1 MLTFCLFLFLLYVV
15 VIFVCLC
22 HLYIFECS
30 QIMMYIMYQTG
41 IHASSAVKPQ
51 SSVVLAAH
59 KLYVDAA
66 FLVPSLYVFVAVED
80 SATTV

>member
-1 MLTFCLFLFLLYVV
+1 MPFKATETPFGDFLRALESSDSLSVK
-15 VIFVCLC
+15 
-22 HLYIFECS
+22 E
-30 QIMMYIMYQTG
+30 TG

-66 FLVPSLYVFVAVED
+66 FLVPSLYVFEAVED

>member
-1 MLTFCLFLFLLYVV
+1 
-15 VIFVCLC
+15 
-22 HLYIFECS
+22 
-30 QIMMYIMYQTG
+30 MYIMYQTG

-66 FLVPSLYVFVAVED
+66 FLVPSLYVFEAVED